1 MNGFKNMKIGTKLSL
16 GFALLLTLTILLAG
30 ISLFGINRLT
40 GSIKAA
46 DDVQVER
53 LLPLYLA
60 REALDQTGLA
70 ARNAYVF
77 RTEAD
82 AQKELAIVD
91 EQKQIYLK
99 ALKDMEP
106 HFVGHKGFDKVRTG
120 LLQMAEELKRPR
132 IYRESGKME
141 EFRDFLVNDCSPLR
155 RQIVLDINKVIDE
168 ADAEN
173 AKARETTMDMAA
185 MASSLV
191 AVLTGIVAV
200 ISVLVAFVIT
210 RSLLKQLGGEPAYA
224 ADIAQQIASGDLT
237 ADVDAKPGDTTSL
250 LFAIKKMR
258 DSLADIVGKVREGTH
273 TIEQAS
279 AEIATGNMDLSS
291 RTEQQAGALEE
302 TASAMEELMS
312 TVKQNADNARQ
323 ASQLAV
329 SASEVAS
336 QGGQVVGQVV
346 STMEGINASSRKIV
360 DIISVIDGIAFQTNI
375 LALNAAVEAAR
386 AGEQGRGFAVVAS
399 EVRSLA
405 QRSATAAKEITDL
418 INDSVGQIAQ
428 GSSLVGQAG
437 ATMENVVT
445 SVKRVTDVVAE
456 ISHAS
461 QEQSHGIT
469 QVNLA
474 ITHMDEA
481 TQQNS
486 ALVEEAAAA
495 ANSMKTQ
502 AEQLAGLVSTFKLAN
517 SPAPVSV
524 SAAVGAMGRR
534 ANLPVGRSLALK

>member
-1 MNGFKNMKIGTKLSL
+1 MSVLKNMKIGTKLSL
-16 GFALLLTLTILLAG
+16 GFAVLLVLTVILAAVALVSIQSLT
-30 ISLFGINRLT
+30 T
-40 GSIKAA
+40 SIKAA
-46 DDVQVER
+46 DTVQSRR
-53 LLPLYLA
+53 LVPLYLA

-77 RTEAD
+77 RSDAD
-82 AQKELAIVD
+82 AAKELAIVD

-99 ALKDMEP
+99 ALAELEP
-106 HFVGHKGFDKVRTG
+106 EMAGNKGFDKVRAG

-132 IYRESGKME
+132 IYREGGRSE
-141 EFRDFLVNDCSPLR
+141 EFRDFLVNECSPLR
-155 RQIVLDINKVIDE
+155 RQIVQDINKVIAE
-168 ADAEN
+168 VDAEN
-173 AKARETTMDMAA
+173 DRAHQTTMDVSAHG
-185 MASSLV
+185 SLVV
-191 AVLTGIVAV
+191 AVLTLLVCLISVIVAV
-200 ISVLVAFVIT
+200 LIT
-210 RSLLKQLGGEPAYA
+210 RGLLKQLGGEPAYA
-224 ADIAQQIASGDLT
+224 ADIAQQIAAGDLT
-237 ADVDAKPGDTTSL
+237 SEVQTLPGDNASL
-250 LFAIKKMR
+250 LMAIKKMR
-258 DSLADIVGKVREGTH
+258 DSLVAIVGKVREGTH

-279 AEIATGNMDLSS
+279 AEIASGNLDLSS

-302 TASAMEELMS
+302 TASAMEQLMS

-336 QGGQVVGQVV
+336 QGGVAVGQVV

-399 EVRSLA
+399 EVRNLA
-405 QRSATAAKEITDL
+405 QRSATAAKEITEL
-418 INDSVGQIAQ
+418 INDSVGQIGQ
-428 GSSLVGQAG
+428 GSHLVQQAG
-437 ATMENVVT
+437 LTMENVVT

-461 QEQSHGIT
+461 QEQSHGIG

-495 ANSMKTQ
+495 ANSMMEQ
-502 AEQLAGLVSTFKLAN
+502 ASALAGLVSTFRLSN
-517 SPAPVSV
+517 STTPA
-524 SAAVGAMGRR
+524 
-534 ANLPVGRSLALK
+534 SLSRMT

>member
-1 MNGFKNMKIGTKLSL
+1 MSGFKNMKIGTKLSL
-16 GFALLLTLTILLAG
+16 GFALLLTLTIILAG
-30 ISLFGINRLT
+30 ISLFSINRLT

-106 HFVGHKGFDKVRTG
+106 HFVGHKGFEKVRTG

-141 EFRDFLVNDCSPLR
+141 EYRDFLVNECSPLR

-168 ADAEN
+168 ADADN
-173 AKARETTMDMAA
+173 VKAHQATLDMAA

-200 ISVLVAFVIT
+200 ISALVAFAIT

-258 DSLADIVGKVREGTH
+258 DSLVAIVGQVREGTH
-273 TIEQAS
+273 AIEQAS
-279 AEIATGNMDLSS
+279 AEIASGNMDLSS

-312 TVKQNADNARQ
+312 TVKQNAENARQ

-329 SASEVAS
+329 SASDVAS

-418 INDSVGQIAQ
+418 INDSVGQIEQ

-437 ATMENVVT
+437 VTMENVVS
-445 SVKRVTDVVAE
+445 SVRRVTDVVAE

-502 AEQLAGLVSTFKLAN
+502 AEQLAGLVSTFKLGN
-517 SPAPVSV
+517 SPAPVPV
-524 SAAVGAMGRR
+524 SAAVSARGRR
-534 ANLPVGRSLALK
+534 ANLPVGRPLVLK